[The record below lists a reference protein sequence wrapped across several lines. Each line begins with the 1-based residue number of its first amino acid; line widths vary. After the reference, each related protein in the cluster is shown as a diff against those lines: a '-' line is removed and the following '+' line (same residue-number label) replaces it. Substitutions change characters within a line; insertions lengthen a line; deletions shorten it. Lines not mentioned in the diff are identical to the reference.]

1 MIADLQNADK
11 LVKEDKIDL
20 LPVCYGGCCSN
31 SFATYLE
38 ENGYNI
44 YTHHYMEILCHC
56 PIYIDIDIPIIYMYD
71 NPIKSFLSMK
81 RRGNGWW
88 DTNQK
93 KLSNNYDVELT
104 DENLLKLMINQFNN
118 WTSQKKDNILII
130 KSDELF
136 EPHIKNKLELFL
148 KKKLINFPLKYEKPI
163 TDIEN
168 ILSENEDLKQLFE
181 KYKDDIDRI
190 NNFSIQNN

>member
-1 MIADLQNADK
+1 MIADLQNANR
-11 LVKEDKIDL
+11 LIKEDKIDL

-31 SFATYLE
+31 TLVTILE
-38 ENGYNI
+38 ENGYNT
-44 YTHHYMEILCHC
+44 YTHNYRLILCHC
-56 PIYIDIDIPIIYMYD
+56 PIYIDIDIPIIYIYD

-81 RRGNGWW
+81 RRGNGYW
-88 DTNQK
+88 DINQQ

-190 NNFSIQNN
+190 NNFLIQNN